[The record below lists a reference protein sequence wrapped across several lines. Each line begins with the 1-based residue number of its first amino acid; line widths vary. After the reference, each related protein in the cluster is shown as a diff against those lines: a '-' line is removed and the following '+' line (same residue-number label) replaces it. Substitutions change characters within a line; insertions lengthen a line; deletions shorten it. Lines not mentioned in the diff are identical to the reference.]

1 MNDKSRLSR
10 YYRGSH
16 LDILRAE
23 VMGLDTDHVSDKNI
37 VWLYLRFIKTGQFGE
52 IHHKARTRLR
62 RMGLIRYHH
71 TRIGGF
77 SLTVKGERI
86 LSEVLAEEA
95 QR

>member
-1 MNDKSRLSR
+1 VNEESRVGRHYHGLR
-10 YYRGSH
+10 

-23 VMGLDTDHVSDKNI
+23 AMGLDIDHMSDKNV

-52 IHHKARTRLR
+52 IHQKARTRLR

-71 TRIGGF
+71 AQIVRF
-77 SLTVKGERI
+77 SLTAKGERI

-95 QR
+95 LR

>member
-1 MNDKSRLSR
+1 MNEESRVSR
-10 YYRGSH
+10 HYRGSR

-23 VMGLDTDHVSDKNI
+23 AMGLDTDHVSDKNV
-37 VWLYLRFIKTGQFGE
+37 VWLHLRFIKTGQFGE
-52 IHHKARTRLR
+52 IHQKARTRLR

-71 TRIGGF
+71 ARIVRF

>member
-1 MNDKSRLSR
+1 VNEESRVSR
-10 YYRGSH
+10 HHHGSR

-23 VMGLDTDHVSDKNI
+23 AMGLDTDHVSEKNI
-37 VWLYLRFIKTGQFGE
+37 VWLHLHFIKTGQFGE
-52 IHHKARTRLR
+52 IHHKTRTRLR

-71 TRIGGF
+71 TLIGRF
-77 SLTVKGERI
+77 SLTAKGERI

>member
-1 MNDKSRLSR
+1 
-10 YYRGSH
+10 
-16 LDILRAE
+16 
-23 VMGLDTDHVSDKNI
+23 MGLDTDHVSDKNI
-37 VWLYLRFIKTGQFGE
+37 VWLHLRFIKTGQFGE

-71 TRIGGF
+71 TRIGRF